1 MADVQYW
8 RDAVISEIEEI
19 RAIKSSIPNKSD
31 GLDKRATIDQAEKK
45 IRNAKGNCRSLK
57 AEVRIV
63 PDAEE
68 RSSYNKELS
77 SYQQTLSQL
86 TTEIQGFKSE
96 ESRNQLF
103 LGSNT
108 KGFGA
113 PENADPTQA
122 GDALLDGA
130 DNIQDKTQQA
140 LANTTTMIAESK
152 ATGMVTLEELG
163 RQRQQIDNVDQD
175 VNRLED
181 NLNTADK
188 LIKTFGKRMA
198 TDKLIQAF
206 ACLNIV
212 LVVGVVIYL
221 IVKGGMPGNE
231 EIPPENP
238 NDVKSN
244 LRALRGNW

>member
-1 MADVQYW
+1 M
-8 RDAVISEIEEI
+8 
-19 RAIKSSIPNKSD
+19 
-31 GLDKRATIDQAEKK
+31 
-45 IRNAKGNCRSLK
+45 K

-63 PDAEE
+63 SDAEE

-108 KGFGA
+108 NGFGA

-238 NDVKSN
+238 NDVESN

>member
-1 MADVQYW
+1 M
-8 RDAVISEIEEI
+8 S
-19 RAIKSSIPNKSD
+19 
-31 GLDKRATIDQAEKK
+31 
-45 IRNAKGNCRSLK
+45 
-57 AEVRIV
+57 
-63 PDAEE
+63 DAEE

-108 KGFGA
+108 NGFGA

-238 NDVKSN
+238 NDVESN